1 MQFTRFCRD
10 FDLVAKYAFS
20 QAPSCTN
27 FLPPGS
33 ASDSRTGHMG
43 ALQQG
48 KNLKMWKIGKMKKM
62 GYLCQTSSKYEFNTP
77 DIVKLYSGPVLLS
90 SIFDFWQ
97 SFPSEIFFLVFAQIL
112 LKNLVKYALFGQ

>member
-1 MQFTRFCRD
+1 MKQ
-10 FDLVAKYAFS
+10 
-20 QAPSCTN
+20 
-27 FLPPGS
+27 
-33 ASDSRTGHMG
+33 
-43 ALQQG
+43 LQMG

>member
-1 MQFTRFCRD
+1 MSPGGEIKEDHFYERE
-10 FDLVAKYAFS
+10 
-20 QAPSCTN
+20 PSCDE
-27 FLPPGS
+27 P
-33 ASDSRTGHMG
+33 M
-43 ALQQG
+43 G